1 MILGKKITIYE
12 MKNNGSIECLPPYAE
27 LPSDNNVLNQAM
39 ADGNGLFAD
48 LLDMEQEFCE

>member
-1 MILGKKITIYE
+1 